1 MEIQVWA
8 DFHCPYCYIGK
19 ARFMK
24 ALEQLGRDTQV
35 AVVPRSFLLNPK
47 KDRPEGL
54 PLAEHVKM
62 DYDRKLED
70 ILKNFRGLDAQ
81 GRELGL
87 PMSMDQAHYASMM
100 DAHRLMQYA
109 RTKDLG
115 NEFFKA
121 AQEALFARGA
131 ILSDRDT
138 LITIA
143 RDIGLEEADAAAVL
157 DSDRFRAEVLAD
169 DAAARRMNIDYVPY
183 YLTAGGY
190 HFSGDLDMATYQ
202 QHLEQAFHSV

>member
-109 RTKDLG
+109 RTRDLG

-190 HFSGDLDMATYQ
+190 HFSGDLDMAAYQ
-202 QHLEQAFHSV
+202 QHLEQAFR